1 MLSSSSIVTTDHASR
16 YLQQLCKH
24 FGHKV
29 PVEYVPEEGRINFP
43 FGTCTLRAEGA
54 SLILTAVAESDNRD
68 RLEQVIG
75 DHLARFAFR
84 EKITVTWQRTEEK
97 TRSLHT

>member
-1 MLSSSSIVTTDHASR
+1 MVAHVAKIETEKASR
-16 YLQQLCKH
+16 YLEQLCKH

-29 PVEYVPEEGRINFP
+29 PVNFDAAAGQIDLPIGVCRLSACPDTLTMRVEGTEANI
-43 FGTCTLRAEGA
+43 E
-54 SLILTAVAESDNRD
+54 

-84 EKITVTWQRTEEK
+84 ENPAIAWQPAT
-97 TRSLHT
+97 

>member
-1 MLSSSSIVTTDHASR
+1 MPETTAVVATENASR

-29 PVEYVPEEGRINFP
+29 EVQFTPDAGTVSLP
-43 FGTCTLRAEGA
+43 FGTCELMANDKQLTLKGSANPAQLSKMERF
-54 SLILTAVAESDNRD
+54 
-68 RLEQVIG
+68 IG

-84 EKITVTWQRTEEK
+84 ENPTITWQR
-97 TRSLHT
+97 SA

>member
-1 MLSSSSIVTTDHASR
+1 MPSSTATISTNRASS

-29 PVEYVPEEGRINFP
+29 PVEFTPETGRIDLP
-43 FGTCTLRAEGA
+43 FGTCELRAEET
-54 SLILTAVAESDNRD
+54 SLTLTANGGSGSLE
-68 RLEQVIG
+68 RLEQVIS

-84 EKITVTWQRTEEK
+84 ENIALTWQRAT
-97 TRSLHT
+97 

>member
-1 MLSSSSIVTTDHASR
+1 MPSSTATIETERASS

-29 PVEYVPEEGRINFP
+29 PVEFTPQAGQITLP
-43 FGTCTLRAEGA
+43 FGTCTLSADTS
-54 SLILTAVAESDNRD
+54 SLTLTTTGEEDSIE

-84 EKITVTWQRTEEK
+84 ENIAIAWQRAA
-97 TRSLHT
+97 

>member
-1 MLSSSSIVTTDHASR
+1 MPFTSTSHVTSERASI

-29 PVEYVPEEGRINFP
+29 SVDFDADIGRIDLP
-43 FGTCTLRAEGA
+43 FGTCDLQAGSDVLTLNVTGAEA
-54 SLILTAVAESDNRD
+54 DIA
-68 RLEQVIG
+68 RLEKVIG

-84 EKITVTWQRTEEK
+84 ENPAIAWTDTA
-97 TRSLHT
+97 